1 MASDKITRTAAV
13 NEKPIVR
20 HCLE

>member
-1 MASDKITRTAAV
+1 VNNSSPAAAK
-13 NEKPIVR
+13 NEPIVR

>member
-1 MASDKITRTAAV
+1 V
-13 NEKPIVR
+13 NEPIVR